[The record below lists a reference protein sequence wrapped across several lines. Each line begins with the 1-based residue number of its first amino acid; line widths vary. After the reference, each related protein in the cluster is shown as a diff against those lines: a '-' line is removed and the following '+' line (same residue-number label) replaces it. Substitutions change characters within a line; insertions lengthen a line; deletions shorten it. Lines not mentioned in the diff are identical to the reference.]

1 MQSNTKINNC
11 LQLLHC
17 DSHCTFKN
25 YNIKKLICI
34 LLITKFVEQMKY
46 NNKGISIVSE
56 IESIIKIPA
65 K

>member
-1 MQSNTKINNC
+1 MVK
-11 LQLLHC
+11 QLLHC
-17 DSHCTFKN
+17 HSHCTFKN

-56 IESIIKIPA
+56 IGSIIKIRG